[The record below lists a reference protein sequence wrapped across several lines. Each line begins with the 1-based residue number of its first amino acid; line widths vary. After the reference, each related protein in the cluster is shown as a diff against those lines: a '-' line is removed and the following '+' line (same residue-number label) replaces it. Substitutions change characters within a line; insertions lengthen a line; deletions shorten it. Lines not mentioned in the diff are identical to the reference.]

1 MVKKIIAIAFL
12 VALSGYAIFQVFG
25 EKDLATG
32 TQPGEKAIDFEL
44 NTLDGKTAQLSDYEG
59 KKVIV
64 NFWAT
69 WCGPC
74 RAEMPEMQKFHTENE
89 DVVMLAVNLTTSE
102 PSIDSIKKYVKEGGY
117 TFPILLDEEDI
128 FRHYQVL
135 TMPSTFFIDSEG
147 VISYMHLGPMTY
159 ELMEEQVAKMN

>member
-1 MVKKIIAIAFL
+1 MKKIIAIVFL
-12 VALSGYAIFQVFG
+12 VALSGYAIFQVFA
-25 EKDLATG
+25 EKDPDVG
-32 TQPGEKAIDFEL
+32 TQPGDKARDFEL
-44 NTLDGKTAQLSDYEG
+44 STLAGGTAKLSEFKG

-74 RAEMPEMQKFHTENE
+74 RAEMPEMQKYHTENE
-89 DVVMLAVNLTTSE
+89 DVVMLAVNLTDRE
-102 PSIDSIKKYVKEGGY
+102 PDLETVKEYVEEGGY
-117 TFPILLDEEDI
+117 TFPILLDEEGV
-128 FRHYQVL
+128 FRHYQVM

-159 ELMEEQVAKMN
+159 ELMEEQVGKMN